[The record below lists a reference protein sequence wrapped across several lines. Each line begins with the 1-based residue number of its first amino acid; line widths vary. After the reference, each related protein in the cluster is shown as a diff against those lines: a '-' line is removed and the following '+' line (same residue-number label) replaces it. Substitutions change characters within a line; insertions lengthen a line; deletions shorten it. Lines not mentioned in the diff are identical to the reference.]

1 MIVEEIDLK
10 LSPEEAERDEKLD
23 KKEKFDFEKFFEKNK
38 RQVILGGLGV
48 FLLGIGVLSAVVLST
63 KQESSSIEI
72 LPAEEEQVSEIF
84 IHIAGAV
91 QKPGLYKLSSDSRV
105 NDALVAAGGLASD
118 ADREWFDKNVNLAQQ
133 LSDGVKLHIPYKNS
147 KTPIRQLADQNSK
160 QNSVVAG
167 EQTSIFSQ
175 ETQGKININ
184 TASISQLDSLP
195 GIGPAYAQRII
206 DSRPFSKIEDIMN
219 VTGIGE
225 KTFEKIQDQI
235 AVF

>member
-1 MIVEEIDLK
+1 MGNIDSLEVK
-10 LSPEEAERDEKLD
+10 LSKEEAGMTEGVD
-23 KKEKFDFEKFFEKNK
+23 KKGKFDFEKFFEKNK
-38 RQVILGGLGV
+38 LQVIVGGLGV
-48 FLLGIGVLSAVVLST
+48 LLLGIGVLSAVVLSL

-91 QKPGLYKLSSDSRV
+91 QKPGLYKLSPDARV
-105 NDALVAAGGLASD
+105 NDALAAAGGLAGD
-118 ADREWFDKNVNLAQQ
+118 ADREWFNKSVNLAQQ
-133 LSDGVKLHIPYKNS
+133 LSDGVKLYIPFRNEVDKVG
-147 KTPIRQLADQNSK
+147 KVEEVDKGI
-160 QNSVVAG
+160 VAG

-184 TASISQLDSLP
+184 TASISQLDSLS

-225 KTFEKIQDQI
+225 KTFEKIKDQI
-235 AVF
+235 SVF

>member
-1 MIVEEIDLK
+1 MGNIDSLEVK
-10 LSPEEAERDEKLD
+10 LSKEEAGMPRGVDEKG
-23 KKEKFDFEKFFEKNK
+23 KFDFEKFFEKNK
-38 RQVILGGLGV
+38 LQVVIGGLGV
-48 FLLGIGVLSAVVLST
+48 FLLGMGVLSALVLST

-105 NDALVAAGGLASD
+105 NDALSVAGGLASD
-118 ADREWFDKNVNLAQQ
+118 ADREWFNKSVNLAQQ
-133 LSDGVKLHIPYKNS
+133 LSDGVKLYIPFRNEVDKVG
-147 KTPIRQLADQNSK
+147 KVEEVDKEI
-160 QNSVVAG
+160 VAG
-167 EQTSIFSQ
+167 AQTSIFTQ

-184 TASISQLDSLP
+184 TASISQLDSLS

-225 KTFEKIQDQI
+225 KTFDKIKDQI